1 MLSHGVFSPVVTP
14 RERIALRKFK
24 KKKKKECTWIDLTKC
39 SLHKRYKFQLAYSIL
54 FAYFIALLIGPPRP
68 LYSGWFGLCRGSGTK
83 SNTKFQK
90 PEKQIYKKNSKL
102 HAKYKVPVL
111 FAALL
116 FFLFKTIIVL
126 TSFFFSPLS
135 WGQLKLKAE
144 ECEKRIYCYSV
155 ILFLVIKIWKANVE
169 ILYSLV
175 LASLNGKQPV
185 DIYWA

>member
-1 MLSHGVFSPVVTP
+1 MNWPYEVSFAQTLQIPVSV
-14 RERIALRKFK
+14 L
-24 KKKKKECTWIDLTKC
+24 
-39 SLHKRYKFQLAYSIL
+39 
-54 FAYFIALLIGPPRP
+54 YFICLFYCFVNWTPEAPIFRLVWFMPR
-68 LYSGWFGLCRGSGTK
+68 FRHK
-83 SNTKFQK
+83 
-90 PEKQIYKKNSKL
+90 I
-102 HAKYKVPVL
+102 KYKISKTRKTDIEKKIKTKRKIQGSSFIRCAFV
-111 FAALL
+111 
-116 FFLFKTIIVL
+116 FFFFKTIIVL